1 MSTPTRNTTV
11 LGMPTVPGR
20 GNLNELHPFPEV
32 AEHELGNVQMRTNLR
47 KATGTIRGKRLQRVA
62 EMPDWEDLRD
72 TAEATKNDVIDRL
85 PELLLQFEEA
95 FTAAGGHVHWAR
107 DADEANAIVTG
118 LIEENAPVNERGRR
132 DVIKVKSMA
141 TQEIGL
147 NEALEPAGIDAYETD
162 LAELIVQLGGDK
174 PSHILVPA
182 IHRNREEIRQIFLNG
197 MDDVDPDLAVFD
209 LMMLAHA
216 WALKHWHF
224 GTGFDLDG
232 YITAQLRLSLR
243 SLVVADQLDDYLARI

>member
-47 KATGTIRGKRLQRVA
+47 KATGTIRGKRALRVS

-107 DADEANAIVTG
+107 DADEANDIVKG
-118 LIEENAPVNERGRR
+118 LIEANAPLN
-132 DVIKVKSMA
+132 
-141 TQEIGL
+141 EIGR
-147 NEALEPAGIDAYETD
+147 A
-162 LAELIVQLGGDK
+162 
-174 PSHILVPA
+174 SC
-182 IHRNREEIRQIFLNG
+182 RER
-197 MDDVDPDLAVFD
+197 V
-209 LMMLAHA
+209 
-216 WALKHWHF
+216 
-224 GTGFDLDG
+224 
-232 YITAQLRLSLR
+232 
-243 SLVVADQLDDYLARI
+243 

>member
-11 LGMPTVPGR
+11 LGIPTVPGR

-197 MDDVDPDLAVFD
+197 MDDVDPDLDSEPEHLAEASRRHLRRKFLETKVAVSGANFGI
-209 LMMLAHA
+209 AETG
-216 WALKHWHF
+216 AL
-224 GTGFDLDG
+224 
-232 YITAQLRLSLR
+232 
-243 SLVVADQLDDYLARI
+243 